1 MLQKKLVANLM
12 KSKKKIVLAY
22 SGGLDTSII
31 LKWLQENYN
40 ADVICYTADIGQ
52 EIDRKKI
59 IANAKK
65 FRVKN
70 IIIKDLKNKFV
81 KDYVYPMIRGH
92 AIYEGVYL
100 LGTSIARPLIAK
112 DQIRIAKKF
121 KAYAV
126 SHGSTGKGND
136 QVRFELGYHYFG
148 PKIKIIAPWRI
159 WKLKSRTDLIN
170 YAKKHHIA
178 IPKDKKGAPPFSVDD
193 NLFHTS
199 TEGKVLENPK
209 NSAPEYIFQRTISP
223 ERAPNKASFITINF
237 KNSDPI
243 GVNGKKLAPSKLLQ
257 KLNQIAGK
265 NGIGRIDLV
274 ENRFIGIKSRG
285 IYETP
290 GGTLL
295 MQAHRAIESVTLDK
309 ETMHKKDEIM
319 AKYAKLIYNGY
330 WYSKERF
337 KLQKI
342 IDKNKHKVNGS
353 VKLKLYKGNVTIL
366 SRQTKSNAYSL
377 KKVSFEENKSFNKL
391 NIEKFINFHKKKLK

>member
-1 MLQKKLVANLM
+1 M

-31 LKWLQENYN
+31 LKWLQENYK
-40 ADVICYTADIGQ
+40 AEVIAYTADIGQ

-59 IANAKK
+59 IQNAK
-65 FRVKN
+65 RLGIKN
-70 IIIKDLKNKFV
+70 IIIENLKDTFV

-92 AIYEGVYL
+92 ALYEGVYL

-112 DQIRIAKKF
+112 RQIAIAKKF

-126 SHGSTGKGND
+126 AHGATGKGND

-148 PKIKIIAPWRI
+148 PKIKVIAPWRI
-159 WKLKSRTDLIN
+159 WKLSSRTDLIK
-170 YAKKHHIA
+170 YAKKNKIP

-209 NSAPEYIFQRTISP
+209 NQASEFIFQRTTSP
-223 ERAPNKASFITINF
+223 EKAPNKASYVTISF
-237 KNSDPI
+237 KNGDPI
-243 GVNGKKLAPSKLLQ
+243 TVNGKKLSPGNLLQ
-257 KLNQIAGK
+257 KLNILAGK
-265 NGIGRIDLV
+265 NGIGRVDLV

-285 IYETP
+285 VYETP

-295 MQAHRAIESVTLDK
+295 MTAHRTIESVTLDK
-309 ETMHKKDEIM
+309 ETMHKKDNIM
-319 AKYAKLIYNGY
+319 PMYAELIYNGY
-330 WYSKERF
+330 WYSKARF

-342 IDKNKHKVNGS
+342 VDLKKNKVNGS
-353 VKLKLYKGNVTIL
+353 VKLKLYKGNITIV
-366 SRQTKSNAYSL
+366 SRQTKSKAYSI
-377 KKVSFEENKSFNKL
+377 KKVSFEENKTFDKSNV
-391 NIEKFINFHKKKLK
+391 ERFINLHKKKLR

>member
-1 MLQKKLVANLM
+1 M
-12 KSKKKIVLAY
+12 KSKKRIVLAY

-40 ADVICYTADIGQ
+40 AEIICYTADIGQ

-59 IANAKK
+59 LSNAKK
-65 FRVKN
+65 FGVKK
-70 IIIKDLKNKFV
+70 IIIKDLKNTFV
-81 KDYVYPMIRGH
+81 KDYVFPMIRGH

-112 DQIRIAKKF
+112 DQIRIAKKY

-126 SHGSTGKGND
+126 SHGATGKGND

-148 PKIKIIAPWRI
+148 PKIKVIAPWRI

-170 YAKKHHIA
+170 YAKKHKIT
-178 IPKDKKGAPPFSVDD
+178 IPKDKKGASPFSVDD

-209 NSAPEYIFQRTISP
+209 NSAPEFIFQRTVSP
-223 ERAPNKASFITINF
+223 EKAPNKPSFISIKFRNG
-237 KNSDPI
+237 DPI
-243 GVNGKKLAPSKLLQ
+243 GINGKKLNPAKLLE
-257 KLNQIAGK
+257 KVNLLAGK
-265 NGIGRIDLV
+265 NGIGRVDLV
-274 ENRFIGIKSRG
+274 ENRFLGIKSRG
-285 IYETP
+285 VYETP

-295 MQAHRAIESVTLDK
+295 IQAHRAIESVTLDK
-309 ETMHKKDEIM
+309 ETMHKKDNVM
-319 AKYAKLIYNGY
+319 SRYAELIYNGY

-342 IDKNKHKVNGS
+342 IDLKKKKVNG
-353 VKLKLYKGNVTIL
+353 VIKLKLYKGNITIE
-366 SRQTKSNAYSL
+366 SRITNSKAYSM
-377 KKVSFEENKSFNKL
+377 KKVSFEENKSFNKS
-391 NIEKFINFHKKKLK
+391 NVEKFISFHKKKLKNY

>member
-1 MLQKKLVANLM
+1 M
-12 KSKKKIVLAY
+12 SKKIVLAY

-31 LKWLQENYN
+31 LKWLQENYK
-40 ADVICYTADIGQ
+40 AEVIAYTSDIGQ
-52 EIDRKKI
+52 ELDKKKIVRNAKKLGVKKI
-59 IANAKK
+59 IIN
-65 FRVKN
+65 
-70 IIIKDLKNKFV
+70 DLKNTFV
-81 KDYVYPMIRGH
+81 KDYVFPMIRGH

-112 DQIRIAKKF
+112 DQIKVAKKY

-148 PKIKIIAPWRI
+148 PKIKVIAPWRI

-170 YAKKHHIA
+170 YAKKHGIP

-209 NSAPEYIFQRTISP
+209 NSAPEFIFQRTISP
-223 ERAPNKASFITINF
+223 EKAPNKPTYVTINF

-243 GVNGKKLAPSKLLQ
+243 GLNGKKLSPAKLLER
-257 KLNQIAGK
+257 LNQLAGK
-265 NGIGRIDLV
+265 NGIGRVDLV

-285 IYETP
+285 VYETP

-295 MQAHRAIESVTLDK
+295 LNAHRAIESVTLDK
-309 ETMHKKDEIM
+309 ETMHKKDSIM
-319 AKYAKLIYNGY
+319 SRYAELIYNGY
-330 WYSKERF
+330 WYSKERL

-342 IDKNKHKVNGS
+342 VDLKRNKVNGS
-353 VKLKLYKGNVTIL
+353 VKLKLYKGNITIQ
-366 SRQTKSNAYSL
+366 SRVTKSGAYSM
-377 KKVSFEENKSFNKL
+377 KKVSFEENKTFNKS
-391 NIEKFINFHKKKLK
+391 NIERFINFHKNKLR

>member
-1 MLQKKLVANLM
+1 MKLKKR
-12 KSKKKIVLAY
+12 IVLAY

-40 ADVICYTADIGQ
+40 AEVICYTADIGQ
-52 EIDRKKI
+52 KINRGKIFKTAKKFGVKKI
-59 IANAKK
+59 IIKNL
-65 FRVKN
+65 KN
-70 IIIKDLKNKFV
+70 IFV
-81 KDYVYPMIRGH
+81 KEYVFPMIRGH

-112 DQIRIAKKF
+112 DQISIAKKY

-126 SHGSTGKGND
+126 SHGATGKGND

-148 PKIKIIAPWRI
+148 PNIKIIAPWRI
-159 WKLKSRTDLIN
+159 WRLKSRTDLIK
-170 YAKKHHIA
+170 YAKKHGIP

-199 TEGKVLENPK
+199 TEGKFLENPK
-209 NSAPEYIFQRTISP
+209 NSAPEFIFQRTKSP
-223 ERAPNKASFITINF
+223 EKAPNKVTFITINF
-237 KNSDPI
+237 KNGDPVGI
-243 GVNGKKLAPSKLLQ
+243 NGKKISPEKILL
-257 KLNQIAGK
+257 KLNLIAGQ
-265 NGIGRIDLV
+265 NGVGRVDLV
-274 ENRFIGIKSRG
+274 ENRFLGIKSRG

-295 MQAHRAIESVTLDK
+295 IHAHRAIESVTLDK
-309 ETMHKKDEIM
+309 ETMHKKDSIM
-319 AKYAKLIYNGY
+319 PRYAELIYNGF

-342 IDKNKHKVNGS
+342 VDLKRNKVNGS
-353 VKLKLYKGNVTIL
+353 VKLKLYKGNITIQ
-366 SRQTKSNAYSL
+366 SRITKSNAYSM

-391 NIEKFINFHKKKLK
+391 NVEKFINFHKKKLRN

>member
-1 MLQKKLVANLM
+1 M
-12 KSKKKIVLAY
+12 KSKKRIVLAY

-40 ADVICYTADIGQ
+40 AEVICYTADIGQ
-52 EIDRKKI
+52 EIDKKKI
-59 IANAKK
+59 ISNAKK
-65 FRVKN
+65 LGVKN
-70 IIIKDLKNKFV
+70 IIIKDLKNIFI
-81 KDYVYPMIRGH
+81 KDYVFPMLRGH
-92 AIYEGVYL
+92 AVYEGVYL

-112 DQIRIAKKF
+112 DQIKVAKKY

-170 YAKKHHIA
+170 YAKKNKIS

-209 NSAPEYIFQRTISP
+209 NSAPELIFQRTVSP
-223 ERAPNKASFITINF
+223 EKAPNKATFVSINF
-237 KNSDPI
+237 RNGDPM
-243 GVNGKKLAPSKLLQ
+243 GVNGKKLTPAKLLE
-257 KLNQIAGK
+257 KLNQLAGK
-265 NGIGRIDLV
+265 NGVGRVDLV
-274 ENRFIGIKSRG
+274 ENRFLGIKSRG
-285 IYETP
+285 VYETP

-295 MQAHRAIESVTLDK
+295 IHAHRAIESVTLDK
-309 ETMHKKDEIM
+309 ETMHKKENIM
-319 AKYAKLIYNGY
+319 PRYAELIYNGY

-342 IDKNKHKVNGS
+342 VDLKKNKVNGT
-353 VKLKLYKGNVTIL
+353 VKLKLYKGNITII
-366 SRQTKSNAYSL
+366 SRQTKSSAYSL
-377 KKVSFEENKSFNKL
+377 KKVSFEENKTFNKS
-391 NIEKFINFHKKKLK
+391 NVEKFINFHKKKLRS

>member
-1 MLQKKLVANLM
+1 M
-12 KSKKKIVLAY
+12 KSKKRIVLAY

-52 EIDRKKI
+52 KINQKKI
-59 IANAKK
+59 ISNAKK
-65 FRVKN
+65 FGVKN
-70 IIIKDLKNKFV
+70 IIIKDLKDIFV
-81 KDYVYPMIRGH
+81 KDYVFPMIRGH

-112 DQIRIAKKF
+112 DQIRIAKKYN
-121 KAYAV
+121 AYAV
-126 SHGSTGKGND
+126 SHGATGKGND
-136 QVRFELGYHYFG
+136 QVRFELGYHFFG

-170 YAKKHHIA
+170 YAKKHGIQ

-209 NSAPEYIFQRTISP
+209 NSPPEFIFQRTVSP
-223 ERAPNKASFITINF
+223 EKAPNKSTFVTINF
-237 KNSDPI
+237 KNGDPVGI
-243 GVNGKKLAPSKLLQ
+243 NGKKSKPSRLLQ
-257 KLNQIAGK
+257 KLNQLAGR
-265 NGIGRIDLV
+265 NGIGRVDLV
-274 ENRFIGIKSRG
+274 ENRFLGIKSRG

-295 MQAHRAIESVTLDK
+295 IHAHRAIESVTLDK
-309 ETMHKKDEIM
+309 ETMHKKDNIM
-319 AKYAKLIYNGY
+319 SRYAELIYNGY
-330 WYSKERF
+330 WYSKERY

-342 IDKNKHKVNGS
+342 IDLKKNKVNGS
-353 VKLKLYKGNVTIL
+353 IKLKLYKGNVSIQ
-366 SRQTKSNAYSL
+366 SRITNSKSYSM
-377 KKVSFEENKSFNKL
+377 KKVSFEENKSFNKT
-391 NIEKFINFHKKKLK
+391 NVEKFINFHKKKLRNLQ

>member
-1 MLQKKLVANLM
+1 M
-12 KSKKKIVLAY
+12 KSKKRIVLAY

-40 ADVICYTADIGQ
+40 AEVIAYTADIGQ
-52 EIDRKKI
+52 KIDRKKI
-59 IANAKK
+59 YKNAKK
-65 FRVKN
+65 LGVKK
-70 IIIKDLKNKFV
+70 IIIEDLKDTFV
-81 KDYVYPMIRGH
+81 KDYVYPMLRGH
-92 AIYEGVYL
+92 ALYEGVYL

-112 DQIRIAKKF
+112 DQIKVAKKF

-159 WKLKSRTDLIN
+159 WQLKSRTDLIN
-170 YAKKHHIA
+170 YAKKHGIP

-209 NSAPEYIFQRTISP
+209 NSAPEFIFQRTVSP
-223 ERAPNKASFITINF
+223 EKAPNKPSSVTIGF
-237 KNSDPI
+237 KKGDPI
-243 GVNGKKLAPSKLLQ
+243 TVNNKKLSPSKLLE
-257 KLNQIAGK
+257 KLNSIAGK
-265 NGIGRIDLV
+265 NGIGRVDLV

-290 GGTLL
+290 GGALL
-295 MQAHRAIESVTLDK
+295 INAHRAIESVTLDK

-319 AKYAKLIYNGY
+319 PKYAELIYNGY
-330 WYSKERF
+330 WYSKARF
-337 KLQKI
+337 ELQKI
-342 IDKNKHKVNGS
+342 VDQKRNRVNGS
-353 VKLKLYKGNVTIL
+353 VKLKLYKGNITIV
-366 SRQTKSNAYSL
+366 SRQTKSSAYSM
-377 KKVSFEENKSFNKL
+377 KKVSFEENKTFNKS
-391 NIEKFINFHKKKLK
+391 NVERFINSHKKKLNK